1 MNAITFLAAVSIGF
15 ALGFLSAVKICK
27 GLLLTAKGYLD
38 EADQVKAAIDRQ
50 LELAEWLP
58 THSRN

>member
-1 MNAITFLAAVSIGF
+1 MDAITFLAAVSIGF
-15 ALGFLSAVKICK
+15 ALGFLSAVKLCRF
-27 GLLLTAKGYLD
+27 LLLAAKDYLD

-58 THSRN
+58 THSQN